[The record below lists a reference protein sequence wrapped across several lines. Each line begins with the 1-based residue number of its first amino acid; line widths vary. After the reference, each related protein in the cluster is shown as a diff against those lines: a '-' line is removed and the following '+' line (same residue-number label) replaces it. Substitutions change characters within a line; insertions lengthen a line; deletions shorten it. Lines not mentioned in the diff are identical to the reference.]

1 MGTTEKEEPAQ
12 EEAPEGPSP
21 APFPSFLLS
30 LFDKTNLRLLQ
41 ATAGEYLA
49 VKEIAKASGLPI
61 RACYRRVR
69 ALYREGLLR
78 MKQTDPDGGRPSSQY
93 RSFLGDM
100 QVVLSGS
107 QYNVS
112 LVWPG
117 VRFDLSVDFS

>member
-1 MGTTEKEEPAQ
+1 MKKEGPAQ

-21 APFPSFLLS
+21 APFPSFLLA

-41 ATAGEYLA
+41 ATAEEYLA
-49 VKEIAKASGLPI
+49 VKEIAKASGLTI

-78 MKQTDPDGGRPSSQY
+78 MKQTDPDGRGRPSSRY
-93 RSFLGDM
+93 RSFLGDV

-107 QYNVS
+107 RYNVS